1 MNKRGVSQFERFP
14 RGGAL
19 VWNSTDNAGEIVRLR
34 FWGPTGPRTIDVPR
48 VEARATV
55 RTPEVRPLIVLVP
68 RENAQATVRPPTVAK
83 AVSIGRENAQATVRT
98 PTVAKAR
105 SVARE
110 NAQATVRT
118 PTASKATGLAR
129 AQAQATTRAPTVEV
143 SGGGVAVDVVVRALA
158 RATVRA
164 PSVDAV
170 LGRCVANARIVS
182 PLPAVYGRSRP
193 GSARFGNWRRL

>member
-68 RENAQATVRPPTVAK
+68 
-83 AVSIGRENAQATVRT
+83 RENAQATVRT